1 MSKTQSIVI
10 TPVLADDSKTL
21 LVPVYYRVASDDVD
35 NDPASINLAGVGA
48 VVTFDSSKLTFDGYT
63 AELGT
68 DLFQA
73 PTLFSESAL
82 RGSLEA
88 SGRTFAGLDAG
99 EIDGNA
105 STDTGIAFNY
115 IVANE
120 LFDDDPNTT
129 WGGEIDWP
137 GDEKALSESGV
148 KLFNLHFT
156 AKEDFAADQGQTPIN
171 AYLSTTAPN
180 YTGTSSNGFAVLNAS
195 TAGLS
200 SISIS
205 STEDFVAE
213 ATAGESTTVTFNVS
227 RSGDLTGAA
236 TVNWRIKSSSEA
248 DFVES
253 R

>member
-1 MSKTQSIVI
+1 MEKVI
-10 TPVLADDSKTL
+10 
-21 LVPVYYRVASDDVD
+21 
-35 NDPASINLAGVGA
+35 G
-48 VVTFDSSKLTFDGYT
+48 
-63 AELGT
+63 
-68 DLFQA
+68 QA
-73 PTLFSESAL
+73 T
-82 RGSLEA
+82 R
-88 SGRTFAGLDAG
+88 R
-99 EIDGNA
+99 
-105 STDTGIAFNY
+105 
-115 IVANE
+115 
-120 LFDDDPNTT
+120 
-129 WGGEIDWP
+129 
-137 GDEKALSESGV
+137 LSESGV
-148 KLFNLHFT
+148 KLFNLLL

-195 TAGLS
+195 TEGLS

-253 R
+253 TNSADTTTDADTEATDNGRAERQTRRIPQRNSQHRRSQQRKQPVGPLASVQGRGLKNNHNHAQWRHKL